1 MSPVK
6 ISNKQN
12 TLGPND
18 AAITLSNR
26 QHQPRNADQLLLSDP
41 NESVQASPNKLEVFG
56 SLSPSPELRHYTNP
70 HKAKNLMPSTK
81 RNAEIKENEDQQK

>member
-6 ISNKQN
+6 ITNKQN

-26 QHQPRNADQLLLSDP
+26 QHQPRNGELLQLSDP
-41 NESVQASPNKLEVFG
+41 NESVTASPNKLEVFG

-70 HKAKNLMPSTK
+70 HKAKNVVPSTK
-81 RNAEIKENEDQQK
+81 RNEVKEGEDQQK

>member
-1 MSPVK
+1 MT
-6 ISNKQN
+6 NKQN
-12 TLGPND
+12 TLGAND

-26 QHQPRNADQLLLSDP
+26 QVRNADQLLLSDP

-70 HKAKNLMPSTK
+70 HKAKNVMPSTK
-81 RNAEIKENEDQQK
+81 RNEAKENEDQQR